1 MYQGTMID
9 QLIASVERA
18 EEHIRLEARQPR
30 VSSIERGPTYEL
42 EPQYSDELVGVA

>member
-9 QLIASVERA
+9 ELIASVERA
-18 EEHIRLEARQPR
+18 EEHARLEARQPR
-30 VSSIERGPTYEL
+30 VSSIELGTTYRL